1 MRYRLHRT
9 LVFLAMLLMAGSAAA
24 QADSVGYDANALRLE
39 SRFGDI
45 RIVRGMSGRVVA
57 TVGTFHTP
65 KLTRIVAP
73 SENAVREAREFERN
87 QRPGAIASMIGGIV
101 VGTSIALAARN
112 DASWALSSA
121 GLVGAGLVFYGGV
134 RLNRAYNA
142 LSRSLWWYNRDL
154 ER

>member
-1 MRYRLHRT
+1 MRYRLHLA
-9 LVFLAMLLMAGSAAA
+9 LVCLAMLPMAGRAAA
-24 QADSVGYDANALRLE
+24 QADSAGYDANAMRLE

-45 RIVRGMSGRVVA
+45 RIVRGINGPVVA

-65 KLTRIVAP
+65 KLTKIVAP

-87 QRPGAIASMIGGIV
+87 QRPGAIASMIGGV
-101 VGTSIALAARN
+101 MVGTSIALSAN
-112 DASWALSSA
+112 NEASWALSSV

-154 ER
+154 KR